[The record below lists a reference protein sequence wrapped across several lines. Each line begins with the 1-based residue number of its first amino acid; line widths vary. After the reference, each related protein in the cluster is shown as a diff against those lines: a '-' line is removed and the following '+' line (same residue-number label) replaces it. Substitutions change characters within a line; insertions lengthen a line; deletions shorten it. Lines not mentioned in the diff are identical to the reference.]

1 MNTTSW
7 NWDQLIEASFPDP
20 YSQITKSEPFQA
32 TWRQLHGQFFTGH
45 QLDGII
51 FESLGAL
58 VFDKFQVASVKL
70 TLFISS
76 IQRSSSYKRNNV
88 WDAKCHFSTRFMNSQ
103 AIRTIC
109 RGIFLQIHRCTNI
122 CLPTG
127 SLGLCWSKTIGI
139 SAVACFHPSWF
150 LLHQCQHIF
159 WSQSRWSTKGS
170 ATLVG
175 ILRPTKSRKRNGRKL
190 TCFAGN
196 TNDTFPADAYVKD
209 VNDPYINEIT
219 YILLWLLCNFQSL
232 HRLPCPASFLT
243 LSAI

>member
-1 MNTTSW
+1 M
-7 NWDQLIEASFPDP
+7 
-20 YSQITKSEPFQA
+20 
-32 TWRQLHGQFFTGH
+32 
-45 QLDGII
+45 
-51 FESLGAL
+51 
-58 VFDKFQVASVKL
+58 ASVKL

-76 IQRSSSYKRNNV
+76 IQRSSSHKRNNV
-88 WDAKCHFSTRFMNSQ
+88 WDAKCHFSTRFVNSQ
-103 AIRTIC
+103 TIRTIC
-109 RGIFLQIHRCTNI
+109 RSVFLQIYLCTNI

-159 WSQSRWSTKGS
+159 WSHSRWSTKGS

-175 ILRPTKSRKRNGRKL
+175 ILRPTKSRKRDGRKL

-196 TNDTFPADAYVKD
+196 TNDDKCHTDVYVKD

-219 YILLWLLCNFQSL
+219 YILLFNFQSL